1 MKTMH
6 KKTLSAL
13 LAVLLIA
20 AFFTALLAQAREAE
34 PVLKF
39 GDDGKFTIMQVA
51 DPQDNENP
59 RKAMLEMLAAAYD
72 KVQPD
77 LVVFTGDNILGRIAD
92 SANTYAKKYA
102 RVETALDAIIAPLAE
117 RDIPFAVT
125 FGNHDDQCG
134 VSKIEQIKI
143 YRRYANCVGFNDTEP
158 SIGRSTFNLPI
169 LSSDGS
175 RTAYNIWM
183 MESAGKDES
192 GAYFEY
198 VSTAAIEWYQET
210 SALLRAQNGGQPV
223 ISLMFQHIPVPET
236 YELLTEVTKSTPG
249 AVEKDGRYFILNTAL
264 AQGSLCEGPCVTQAN
279 YGQLDAVAAGGD
291 VSAIVF
297 GHDHV
302 NSFVGTLRGMDIV
315 QTPGASFRSYG
326 NENRGVRVF
335 VIDENDTSSYQ
346 TYTLDFFD
354 IMGTSLRTKLMFIFA
369 ADEKIPL
376 RIAVCLFP
384 LTMLF
389 I

>member
-1 MKTMH
+1 MKNGF
-6 KKTLSAL
+6 KKILCAL
-13 LAVLLIA
+13 LALTLLASSCA
-20 AFFTALLAQAREAE
+20 ALMAQAREAE

-39 GDDGKFTIMQVA
+39 GDDGKFTIMHVA

-77 LVVFTGDNILGRIAD
+77 LVVFTGDNILGKIGD
-92 SANTYAKKYA
+92 SAGTYAKKYA
-102 RVETALDAIIAPLAE
+102 RVEAALDAIIAPLAQ
-117 RDIPFAVT
+117 RNIPFAVT

-134 VSKIEQIKI
+134 ISKLEQIKI
-143 YRRYANCVGFNDTEP
+143 YRRYANCIGFNDTNP
-158 SIGRSTFNLPI
+158 SIGRSTFNIPI

-198 VSTAAIEWYQET
+198 ISPAAIEWYRRT
-210 SALLRAQNGGQPV
+210 SALLQAHNGGQPV
-223 ISLMFQHIPVPET
+223 NSLMFQHIPVPET
-236 YELLTEVTKSTPG
+236 YELLTKVQKTTPG
-249 AVEKDGRYFILNTAL
+249 AVEKDGAYYVLNTAL
-264 AQGSLCEGPCVTQAN
+264 ARGSLCEGPCVTQAN
-279 YGQLDAVAAGGD
+279 FGQLDAVAARGD
-291 VSAIVF
+291 VSALVF

-302 NSFVGTLRGMDIV
+302 NSFTGTLRGVDLV

-326 NENRGVRVF
+326 NQNRGVRVF
-335 VIDENDTSSYQ
+335 VIDEKDTSAYQ